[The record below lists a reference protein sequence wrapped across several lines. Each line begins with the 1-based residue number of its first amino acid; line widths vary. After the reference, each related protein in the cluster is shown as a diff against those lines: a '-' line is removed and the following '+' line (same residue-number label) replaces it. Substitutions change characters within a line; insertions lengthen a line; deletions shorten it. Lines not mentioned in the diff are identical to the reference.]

1 MGEPSHD
8 NPSIPHMKLL
18 DQTTAVCQI
27 FTYKE
32 GILSALA
39 FDLRI
44 SVTSFIVELGD
55 DNTLIEARFDAA
67 SLHVDCALADGIE
80 RRDLLTEASKKEI
93 DQSILKDVLDA
104 ATYRF
109 ITFSSRSVTKEDS
122 SYRIKGIL
130 TLHGISREMTFT
142 ARNEGNYYK
151 AEAWLNLPEFG
162 IKPFSALFGA
172 IKIKPDILIK
182 TALPIGNVQVK
193 QNKE

>member
-1 MGEPSHD
+1 MGEQSRD
-8 NPSIPHMKLL
+8 NPLIPNMKLF

-67 SLHVDCALADGIE
+67 SLHVDCAMADGIE
-80 RRDLLTEASKKEI
+80 KKDLLTDASKKEI

-104 ATYRF
+104 TTYRF
-109 ITFSSRSVTKEDS
+109 ITFSSAVNRAT
-122 SYRIKGIL
+122 
-130 TLHGISREMTFT
+130 T
-142 ARNEGNYYK
+142 
-151 AEAWLNLPEFG
+151 
-162 IKPFSALFGA
+162 
-172 IKIKPDILIK
+172 
-182 TALPIGNVQVK
+182 
-193 QNKE
+193 